1 MNDHERLAVLKTWK
15 LFIKGSFPRSESG
28 RTLPLHNKDA
38 ELIAHLSHASRK
50 DLREAIESARGAFPG
65 WSGSTAYL
73 RSQII
78 YRLAEMLEGRRSELS
93 DALRSTSGVSK
104 KKADTE
110 VSASIDRTVSWAGW
124 CDKFPMVLGSRN
136 PVAGP
141 YHNFSMPEPS
151 GVCVAVQGIAEQH
164 SLLGFMSLVL
174 PPLCTGNAV
183 VAVANTEHP
192 LAALLVAE
200 VAPTAD
206 IPPGVL
212 NVITGDAKELAGWI
226 ASHRDVDSVHAI
238 ADEAIAVTLRAGAAE
253 NLKRVQILPADE
265 DFMDKCCTRWYWI
278 RNINIWT
285 NISWKWHKC
294 IHTIN

>member
-28 RTLPLHNKDA
+28 RTLPLHNKDG

-238 ADEAIAVTLRAGAAE
+238 ADESIAATLRAGAAE
-253 NLKRVQILPADE
+253 NLKRVQILPVDE
-265 DFMDKCCTRWYWI
+265 DFTDTDR
-278 RNINIWT
+278 WT
-285 NISWKWHKC
+285 NPRRLAPFVETKTVWHPSA
-294 IHTIN
+294 T

>member
-28 RTLPLHNKDA
+28 RTLPLHNKDG

-50 DLREAIESARGAFPG
+50 DLRDAIESARGAFPG

-110 VSASIDRTVSWAGW
+110 VSTSIDRTVSWAGW

-151 GVCVAVQGIAEQH
+151 GVCVAVQGIAKQH

-206 IPPGVL
+206 ISPGVL

-238 ADEAIAVTLRAGAAE
+238 ADEAIAATLRAGAAE
-253 NLKRVQILPADE
+253 NLKRVQILPVDE
-265 DFMDKCCTRWYWI
+265 DFTDTDR
-278 RNINIWT
+278 WT
-285 NISWKWHKC
+285 NPRRLAPFVETKTVWHPSA
-294 IHTIN
+294 T

>member
-28 RTLPLHNKDA
+28 RTLPLHNKDG

-65 WSGSTAYL
+65 WSGSTSYL

-238 ADEAIAVTLRAGAAE
+238 ADEAIAATLRAGAAE
-253 NLKRVQILPADE
+253 NLKRVQILPVDE
-265 DFMDKCCTRWYWI
+265 DFTDTDR
-278 RNINIWT
+278 WT
-285 NISWKWHKC
+285 NPRRLAPFVETKTVWHPSA
-294 IHTIN
+294 T

>member
-15 LFIKGSFPRSESG
+15 LFIKGGFPRSESG
-28 RTLPLHNKDA
+28 RTLPLHNKDG

-238 ADEAIAVTLRAGAAE
+238 ADEAIAATLRAGAAE
-253 NLKRVQILPADE
+253 NLKRVQILSVDE
-265 DFMDKCCTRWYWI
+265 DFMDNDR
-278 RNINIWT
+278 WT
-285 NISWKWHKC
+285 NPRRLAPFVETKTVWHPSA
-294 IHTIN
+294 T

>member
-15 LFIKGSFPRSESG
+15 LFIKGNFPRSESG
-28 RTLPLHNKDA
+28 RTLPLHNKHS

-73 RSQII
+73 RGQII

-151 GVCVAVQGIAEQH
+151 GVCVAVQGIAEQAH
-164 SLLGFMSLVL
+164 RVRLLRRE
-174 PPLCTGNAV
+174 PDRTP
-183 VAVANTEHP
+183 EHRQK
-192 LAALLVAE
+192 
-200 VAPTAD
+200 AP
-206 IPPGVL
+206 V
-212 NVITGDAKELAGWI
+212 
-226 ASHRDVDSVHAI
+226 HRVRGSR
-238 ADEAIAVTLRAGAAE
+238 RAGE
-253 NLKRVQILPADE
+253 E
-265 DFMDKCCTRWYWI
+265 DDL
-278 RNINIWT
+278 
-285 NISWKWHKC
+285 SA
-294 IHTIN
+294 

>member
-15 LFIKGSFPRSESG
+15 LFIKGNFPRSESG
-28 RTLPLHNKDA
+28 RTLPLHNKHS

-73 RSQII
+73 RGQII

-183 VAVANTEHP
+183 VVVANTEHP

-238 ADEAIAVTLRAGAAE
+238 ADEAIAATLRAGAAE
-253 NLKRVQILPADE
+253 NLKRVQILSQDE
-265 DFMDKCCTRWYWI
+265 DFTDNDR
-278 RNINIWT
+278 WT
-285 NISWKWHKC
+285 NPRRLAPFVETKTVWHPSA
-294 IHTIN
+294 T

>member
-28 RTLPLHNKDA
+28 RTLPLHNKDG

-93 DALRSTSGVSK
+93 DALRSTSGISK

-183 VAVANTEHP
+183 LAVANTEHP

-238 ADEAIAVTLRAGAAE
+238 ADEATAATLRAGAAE
-253 NLKRVQILPADE
+253 NLKRVQILPVDE
-265 DFMDKCCTRWYWI
+265 DFMDNDR
-278 RNINIWT
+278 WT
-285 NISWKWHKC
+285 NPRRLAPFVETKTVWHPSA
-294 IHTIN
+294 T

>member
-15 LFIKGSFPRSESG
+15 LFIKGGFPRSESG
-28 RTLPLHNKDA
+28 RTLPLHNKDG

-238 ADEAIAVTLRAGAAE
+238 ADESIAATLRAGAAE
-253 NLKRVQILPADE
+253 NLKRVQILSQGE
-265 DFMDKCCTRWYWI
+265 DFTDTDR
-278 RNINIWT
+278 WT
-285 NISWKWHKC
+285 NLRRLAPFVETKTVWHPSA
-294 IHTIN
+294 T